1 MFQLTREVRFAIND
15 GVDDLQ
21 ARPTNGF
28 GGFPT
33 LRGLGRYFELR
44 VMLAGA
50 LDPQSGYLCNIRQ
63 IDSVV
68 RERAIPMMRQ
78 SLDGRRSTGETM
90 VALWASELAD
100 AWPGAK
106 LVRLSLRLSPFL
118 SVDAALSELPMIQL
132 SQKFEFSAAHRLHHP
147 ALSAE
152 ENLRLYGKCNNPHGH
167 GHNYEV
173 KVTLRGE
180 PDENGRLIDLV
191 RFERLVRQNVIEKFD
206 HKHLNV
212 EVEEFINLIPTVE
225 NIAKVV
231 YQLLRPAFAGKG
243 AQLSSVT
250 VWETPKTW
258 CEYSE

>member
-1 MFQLTREVRFAIND
+1 MFQLTREVRFAVND
-15 GVDDLQ
+15 EAEDPGE
-21 ARPTNGF
+21 RPTNGF

-33 LRGLGRYFELR
+33 LRGMGRYLELR
-44 VMLAGA
+44 VTLRGA
-50 LDPQSGYLCNIRQ
+50 LDSQSGYLCNIRQ

-68 RERAIPMMRQ
+68 RQRAIPLVRRELQ
-78 SLDGRRSTGETM
+78 GGRATGEAM
-90 VALWASELAD
+90 VALWAGELAG
-100 AWPGAK
+100 AWPQAT
-106 LVRLSLRLSPFL
+106 LSRLSLRLSPYY
-118 SVDAALSELPMIQL
+118 SVDAVLSELPMIQV
-132 SQKFEFSAAHRLHHP
+132 SQMFEFSAAHRLHNP
-147 ALSAE
+147 ALSPE

-180 PDENGRLIDLV
+180 PDENGRLIDLSH
-191 RFERLVRQNVIEKFD
+191 FERLVRQSVIDKFD

-212 EVEEFINLIPTVE
+212 EVNEFLNLIPTVE

-231 YQLLRPAFAGKG
+231 YQLLRPAFAGQG
-243 AQLSSVT
+243 ARLSSVT